1 MAGKIKQEDIE
12 KVRQTADLY
21 EIVSADVQLKPSGGS
36 RYMGLCPFHDDKSP
50 SMSVNPASGL
60 WHCFACG
67 AGGDTFG
74 YIEQRDGLDFRGA
87 VEMLADQYHIE
98 LHYET
103 TPGYKPQEQ
112 HSTRQRLLAAN
123 EEAQRFFTDQITHN
137 PEAVAAHKLLDGRN
151 FSWNDALRFGCGYA
165 PRGWDNLVRHLSEQ
179 GFTQQEMLDA
189 GLARRGANGSIYDYF
204 RGRATW
210 PIRDSTGNTL
220 GFGARRL
227 YDDDDKSAKYL
238 NTPDTMLYR
247 KNQVLY
253 GIDLAKKNIMAK
265 RQAVI
270 VEGYTD
276 VMAMHLAG
284 VDTAVATCG
293 TAFGEEHAKIIR
305 RLIRDDKVGGIQ
317 LVGPQKVQGQTLSS
331 RVVFTFDGDE
341 AGRKA
346 AMRAFG
352 LDASFQT
359 QTFVAVAQDNLD
371 PCDLRLYHG
380 DDAVRS
386 LIEHACPLYDFVM
399 ETVIAR
405 FDTSYTTGQMGAVKA
420 VAPVLAQ
427 IRDHSLYDLY
437 IRKAAGLIG
446 VDVDVMRREANRERS
461 RQHVYDED
469 AYASRE
475 RGNAQRYAQPS
486 QSQQR
491 VAQLRRER
499 ANVERQRYFR
509 VDDQVFMTEQQFMA
523 LLLQVPTALDA
534 TRFAHIT
541 VDSFTVPAFR
551 RVFQALVMAG
561 GMPTADTRLDAW
573 LAHIRDVAGPVVAR
587 VIDELVSLDIPVQ
600 SDDRTIRRGEHQEVA
615 PKTGIRQPTEAERRV
630 MDGLATKLI
639 DLGYLGR
646 IADLQTQLEA
656 MPEGEQKMALFQ
668 TVMQLERERNE
679 MRNQALSR

>member
-12 KVRQTADLY
+12 KVREAADLY

-103 TPGYKPQEQ
+103 APGYKPQEQ

-123 EEAQRFFTDQITHN
+123 EEAQRFFTDQIAHN

-151 FSWNDALRFGCGYA
+151 FSWADARHFGCGYA
-165 PRGWDNLVRHLSEQ
+165 PRGWDNLVQYLSNK
-179 GFTQQEMLDA
+179 GFTQQEMVDA
-189 GLARRGANGSIYDYF
+189 GLARRGANGSVYDYF

-220 GFGARRL
+220 GFGARKL
-227 YDDDDKSAKYL
+227 YDDDDKAAKYL

-253 GIDLAKKNIMAK
+253 GIDLAKKHIMSK

-284 VDTAVATCG
+284 IDTAVATCG

-305 RLIRDDKVGGIQ
+305 RLIRDDKLSGLM
-317 LVGPQKVQGQTLSS
+317 LVGPQKVKGQAMSS

-352 LDASFQT
+352 LDAAFQT

-380 DDAVRS
+380 DEAVRS
-386 LIEHACPLYDFVM
+386 LIEHASPLYDFVM

-405 FDTSYTTGQMGAVKA
+405 FDTAYTTGQMGAVKA
-420 VAPVLAQ
+420 VAPVIAQ
-427 IRDHSLYDLY
+427 IRDRSLYDLY

-446 VDVDVMRREANRERS
+446 GVGVDVMRREADRERS
-461 RQHVYDED
+461 RLHVYDED
-469 AYASRE
+469 AYVSRE
-475 RGNAQRYAQPS
+475 RGGASRYAQPTA
-486 QSQQR
+486 SQQR
-491 VAQLRRER
+491 VAQLNINRSN
-499 ANVERQRYFR
+499 ANNQRYFH

-523 LLLQVPTALDA
+523 LLLQVPLALDMQ
-534 TRFAHIT
+534 RFTHIT

-561 GMPTADTRLDAW
+561 GLPAADTPLDAW
-573 LAHIRDVAGPVVAR
+573 MAHVREVAGPVVSR
-587 VIDELVSLDIPVQ
+587 VIDELAALDIPVQ
-600 SDDRTIRRGEHQEVA
+600 HDDRMLRRGEQQQTA
-615 PKTGIRQPTEAERRV
+615 PRTGLRQPTEAECRV
-630 MDGLATKLI
+630 MDGLASSLI
-639 DLGYLGR
+639 DLGYMGR
-646 IADLQTQLEA
+646 ISDLQSQMNT
-656 MPEGEQKMALFQ
+656 MPEGDRKMELFR
-668 TVMQLERERNE
+668 TLMQLEQERRELRA
-679 MRNQALSR
+679 QTSG